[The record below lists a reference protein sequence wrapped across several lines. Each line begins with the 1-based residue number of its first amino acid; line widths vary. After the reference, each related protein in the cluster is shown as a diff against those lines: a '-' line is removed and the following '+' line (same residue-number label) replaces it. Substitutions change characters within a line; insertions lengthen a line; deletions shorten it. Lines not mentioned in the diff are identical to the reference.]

1 MCLDLLLPEIWTH
14 HRTSACPFKNY
25 QEMVEMIKLT
35 TRQWNKEILNQKVFK
50 HVSTIFNV
58 NINLIGFQNS
68 KSLKEKPLCEHKKIC
83 FIPIYKFQNPA
94 VKLVLTKNNYF
105 TPLHI
110 IEYKNLFYSFKP
122 LLNPQFNPFLVKE
135 KPVSNLIFAG
145 EDISHSLIW
154 DVLQCK
160 PMKKP
165 FSIVIYSAYS
175 FVKSFQTKQISN
187 LPLGF
192 YRAETETFPILY
204 VFISPHLEKPTFEIV
219 QILQN
224 TKDSLPNPK
233 TIFST
238 THITEGEKVFQ
249 SISNTDKDLL
259 DQEFCICEH
268 PDTKRFFSPDKA
280 TFNESFKNLGKI

>member
-35 TRQWNKEILNQKVFK
+35 TRQWNKEIVNQKIFK
-50 HVSTIFNV
+50 QVSTIFNV

-122 LLNPQFNPFLVKE
+122 LLNPQFNPFLSKR
-135 KPVSNLIFAG
+135 NQYLI
-145 EDISHSLIW
+145 
-154 DVLQCK
+154 
-160 PMKKP
+160 
-165 FSIVIYSAYS
+165 
-175 FVKSFQTKQISN
+175 
-187 LPLGF
+187 
-192 YRAETETFPILY
+192 
-204 VFISPHLEKPTFEIV
+204 
-219 QILQN
+219 
-224 TKDSLPNPK
+224 
-233 TIFST
+233 
-238 THITEGEKVFQ
+238 
-249 SISNTDKDLL
+249 
-259 DQEFCICEH
+259 
-268 PDTKRFFSPDKA
+268 
-280 TFNESFKNLGKI
+280 

>member
-1 MCLDLLLPEIWTH
+1 MCLDLLLPQIWTH

-35 TRQWNKEILNQKVFK
+35 TRQWNKEIVKQKIFK

-68 KSLKEKPLCEHKKIC
+68 ETLKEKPLCEHKKTC
-83 FIPIYKFQNPA
+83 YIPIYKFQNPI
-94 VKLVLTKNNYF
+94 VKLVLTKDNYF

-110 IEYKNLFYSFKP
+110 IEYEKKFYIFNV
-122 LLNPQFNPFLVKE
+122 LLNPQFNPFLIKD

-154 DVLQCK
+154 DVLQSK

-175 FVKSFQTKQISN
+175 LVNSFQTKRISS

-192 YRAETETFPILY
+192 YSAETETFPILY
-204 VFISPHLEKPTFEIV
+204 VFISPHLEQPTFETF
-219 QILQN
+219 QIFQN
-224 TKDSLPNPK
+224 TKTSLPNLK

-238 THITEGEKVFQ
+238 THLTEGEKVFQ
-249 SISNTDKDLL
+249 SSSNIDKDLL

-268 PDTKRFFSPDKA
+268 PDTKRFFSPDQA
-280 TFNESFKNLGKI
+280 TFNETFKNLGNI